1 MAQTFDLR
9 RVLGRARDLLPEG
22 GVARLDGGQRKLI
35 LRGAWATSEV
45 DGPATKEE
53 IVSLEGLAELLALPK
68 ASPDWGPGKV
78 GQAAFT
84 AALRDQSGD
93 VTFRRWL
100 WAALYT
106 AAMGDGFVQEPER
119 RFLTECGEAVGI
131 DAASR
136 ADLERDLHVVFYE
149 EIVATVLKNNE
160 ISPGERKILNATRKL
175 LGLDEAE
182 AARIEIALREGRSG

>member
-22 GVARLDGGQRKLI
+22 GVARLDGAQRKLI

-53 IVSLEGLAELLALPK
+53 VASLEGLAELLALPK
-68 ASPDWGPGKV
+68 ASADWGPGKV
-78 GQAAFT
+78 GQAELT
-84 AALRDQSGD
+84 AALRDQAGD
-93 VTFRRWL
+93 VPFRRWL
-100 WAALYT
+100 WATLYT

-119 RFLTECGEAVGI
+119 RFLEECAEAVGI
-131 DAASR
+131 DPTSR

-149 EIVATVLKNNE
+149 EILDTVLKNGE
-160 ISPGERKILNATRKL
+160 VSAGERKILNATRKL

-182 AARIEIALREGRSG
+182 AARIEIAARERRSG